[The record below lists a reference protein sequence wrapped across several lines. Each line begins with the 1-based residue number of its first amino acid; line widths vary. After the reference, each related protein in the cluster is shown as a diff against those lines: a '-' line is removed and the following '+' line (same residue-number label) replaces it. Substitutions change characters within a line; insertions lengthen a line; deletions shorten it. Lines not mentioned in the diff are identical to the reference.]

1 MTDRTA
7 PPVRVSPAA
16 ALVAAALGALT
27 LWAFWPALREMAGK
41 WLRDPQYTHGYLVPL
56 FSAYL
61 LWARRGRLAGATLAP
76 SWWGLLPLAAAA
88 ILRYEAA
95 LNYDYLDGLALVV
108 TAAGLF
114 LLAGGPRALAWAW
127 PAVAFLLFMVPLP
140 HFVETGV
147 AQPLQRVATVGS
159 AYALQTLGLPAVA
172 EGNRINL
179 SSEPPLEVARAC
191 SGLSMLLIFF
201 ALSTAMAVLVR
212 RPLFDRLVILASA
225 APIAIVANVFRITA
239 TGLAREAFGLEAAEK
254 VFHDWAGWMMM
265 PLALAL
271 LWAELG
277 VLSLILRESPDG
289 GGRVPLSFE
298 HPLAAAPDQDRI
310 RAEAP
315 PAAPK
320 PVPPAGAAPF
330 AAAGS

>member
-1 MTDRTA
+1 M
-7 PPVRVSPAA
+7 
-16 ALVAAALGALT
+16 
-27 LWAFWPALREMAGK
+27 
-41 WLRDPQYTHGYLVPL
+41 
-56 FSAYL
+56 
-61 LWARRGRLAGATLAP
+61 
-76 SWWGLLPLAAAA
+76 
-88 ILRYEAA
+88 
-95 LNYDYLDGLALVV
+95 